1 MRPHTRLKR
10 ERRPRIP
17 AGTPLGY
24 RRTQAG
30 WVFTI
35 FTYVAQIATIAA
47 LVISAL
53 VIVGVIK

>member
-1 MRPHTRLKR
+1 
-10 ERRPRIP
+10 
-17 AGTPLGY
+17 
-24 RRTQAG
+24 
-30 WVFTI
+30 VFTI